1 MDAITLE
8 INGQE
13 ISSPAG
19 KTILEVVQEQ
29 KLRGI
34 PTLCHSPE
42 LKPYG
47 SCFLCVV
54 EVAGRPNLVPACAT
68 RIAPGMKVETHN
80 ARVMESR
87 KTALELLVSNHYAD
101 CLSPC
106 KLGCPAGV
114 DAQGYIALAAMGL
127 NREAVDLVRETNPFP
142 AICGRVCVRKCEV
155 VCRRVEVDAPVG
167 INNIKRYVTDS
178 PGAYD
183 GTVERQPLRG
193 KSVGIVGSGP
203 AGLTAAW
210 FLGKMGYDPVVYE
223 ALPRTGGMLR
233 YGIPTYRLPDDIL
246 DREVE
251 YITRAGARIELGVRV
266 GRDVTLDELRKKHDA
281 VFIAAGAMAGKEMMV
296 EGENETE
303 GVVRGAEFLIEKTE
317 DHSPLE
323 GTIVVVGGGNTAM
336 DVARTSW
343 RLGAE
348 KVIILYRRTKAEMP
362 ADKMEIEDCLKEG
375 IKIME
380 LAAPVGIV
388 SENGKL
394 KALKCILMKLG
405 EPDASGRRR
414 PVPIEGSEFELPC
427 DIAVSAIG
435 QESVL
440 DGIAGIENTPAITRW
455 KTVIVDTKTMKTNVE
470 GVFAGG
476 DVADDGPTVV
486 IDAIRD
492 GQRAAYAIH
501 SFISG
506 EPMKP
511 ETFIVRKDF
520 WGKPGQADIGD
531 VKETPRHEVHEIPV
545 EEREGSFKEV
555 SLGYEHEDV
564 VHECDR
570 CLSCGCV
577 RYYDCA
583 LRLYSDEY
591 GVDMARFAG
600 YVRKHRVDNRHPHV
614 SYDPNKCIL
623 CSRCIR
629 TCAIVLPIS
638 ALGLVGRGFKTEMR
652 PAMND
657 PLAQTN
663 CISCG
668 SCIDSC
674 PTGALTDKYSFPGRS
689 PLLAEH
695 AKTSCGLCSVGCTM
709 TLHTLG
715 EGCYWVSSSGVP
727 GQYLCRYGRFGIE
740 LFLKQQRLEKAMQR
754 SGGSHQ
760 KLEVA
765 EGVEKAARFLKK
777 SAEKHGPDAVA
788 VFASPEL
795 SAEELYLAARIARE
809 GLGTANI
816 GSLTMLASG
825 VDSGTLDK
833 SIGFTAS
840 TTDSGAVKEADL
852 IICDNT
858 DTETDTLILS
868 IEIMQAVR
876 NGAKLITSSSSRNSL
891 EALATLSLDPMRG
904 RSGLL
909 WNGILQ
915 ALLDGGFISHDAAGK
930 LPGGKEFLAD
940 MRDYGLQ
947 ATAAATGVDERKL
960 AAAAEMIIAAK
971 RVVIVHS
978 PDRPQ
983 DNAPGGIAT
992 IANLALLLN
1001 AAGVH
1006 ADILLPYLT
1015 ANGAGIE
1022 LAGADP
1028 SFAPGRK
1035 AAIELPGAHSR
1046 NELMQK
1052 LADGSIKAAL
1062 IIGEDPMQSDRFSS
1076 FFGNVEFTTAMDW
1089 AQTET
1094 TLFADIALPGTTYLE
1109 AEGTRF
1115 NYEGRAA
1122 KYKKVVSP
1130 PSGMQGWEVLAKL
1143 ALAMGLRVP
1152 GTLAEIT
1159 AELKLLV
1166 QEGTGARM
1174 EFYWNNG
1181 GRHSWDG
1188 QGKLQVA
1195 DVKTAPTLIAPAM
1208 TECERYK
1215 RNIRDVGDERFRVL

>member
-1 MDAITLE
+1 MDAITIE

-19 KTILEVVQEQ
+19 KTILEVVQEH

-87 KTALELLVSNHYAD
+87 KTALELLISNHYAD

-167 INNIKRYVTDS
+167 INNVKRYVTNS

-183 GTVERQPLRG
+183 GPVERQPLRG

-266 GRDVTLDELRKKHDA
+266 GRDVSLDELRKRHDA

-405 EPDASGRRR
+405 EPNSSGRRR

-435 QESVL
+435 QEPVL
-440 DGIAGIENTPAITRW
+440 EGIAGIENTPAITRW
-455 KTVIVDTKTMKTNVE
+455 KTVTVDTNTMKTNID

-501 SFISG
+501 SYISG
-506 EPMKP
+506 EPMQP
-511 ETFIVRKDF
+511 APFIVRKDF

-531 VKETPRHEVHEIPV
+531 VKETPRHEVHEIAV

-577 RYYDCA
+577 RFYDCA

-600 YVRKHRVDNRHPHV
+600 RVRKHRVDNRHPHI

-623 CSRCIR
+623 CARCIR

-689 PLLAEH
+689 PLLAER

-727 GQYLCRYGRFGIE
+727 GEYLCRYGRFGIE
-740 LFLKQQRLEKAMQR
+740 LFLKQQRLETAMQR

-760 KLEVA
+760 KLELA
-765 EGVEKAARFLKK
+765 EGIEKAAHFLKRA
-777 SAEKHGPDAVA
+777 AEKHGAQAVA
-788 VFASPEL
+788 VFVSPEL
-795 SAEELYLAARIARE
+795 TAEEMMLAARIARE

-816 GSLTMLASG
+816 GSLSALATGIKSG
-825 VDSGTLDK
+825 ALDK
-833 SIGFTAS
+833 SFGFTAS
-840 TTDSGAVKEADL
+840 TAGRGAVKEADL
-852 IICDNT
+852 IICKNT
-858 DTETDTLILS
+858 DTENDQLILS
-868 IEIMQAVR
+868 VDIMEAVR
-876 NGAKLITSSSSRNSL
+876 SGAKLIVSNSSRDGL
-891 EALATLSLDPMRG
+891 EAMSALMLDPMRG
-904 RSGLL
+904 HSSLL
-909 WNGILQ
+909 TNAVIQ
-915 ALLDGGFISHDAAGK
+915 IMLDRGFISRADVAK
-930 LPGGKEFLAD
+930 LEGGEEFLAD
-940 MRDYGLQ
+940 MHDYGLQ
-947 ATAAATGVDERKL
+947 TVANTTSVDAKKIM
-960 AAAAEMIIAAK
+960 AAAEMIMAAK

-983 DNAPGGIAT
+983 DQAPGLLT
-992 IANLALLLN
+992 VLANLAILLRT
-1001 AAGVH
+1001 AKIQ
-1006 ADILLPYLT
+1006 ADILLPHQT
-1015 ANGAGIE
+1015 ANAAGLE
-1022 LAGADP
+1022 LSGADP
-1028 SFAPGRK
+1028 CFAPGRLP
-1035 AAIELPGAHSR
+1035 APELPGAR
-1046 NELMQK
+1046 NRAELQK
-1052 LADGSIKAAL
+1052 LLVDGEIKAAL
-1062 IIGEDPMQSDRFSS
+1062 VIGEDPMQHDHYSS
-1076 FFGNVEFTTAMDW
+1076 YFGGIELMVAIDW

-1094 TLFADIALPGTTYLE
+1094 TQFADISLPGTTYLE
-1109 AEGTRF
+1109 FAGTRF
-1115 NYEGRAA
+1115 GLDGKASA
-1122 KYKKVVSP
+1122 FSKVVDP
-1130 PSGMQGWEVLAKL
+1130 PSGRQGWEVLAKL

-1152 GTLAEIT
+1152 GTLADIT
-1159 AELKLLV
+1159 AELKHLV

-1174 EFYWNNG
+1174 EFYWNDG
-1181 GRHSWDG
+1181 KPHSWKG
-1188 QGKLQVA
+1188 KGKLRVA
-1195 DVKTAPTLIAPAM
+1195 DVRTAPTPIPPPL

-1215 RNIRDVGDERFRVL
+1215 RNIRDVGEERFRVL

>member
-1 MDAITLE
+1 MDTVTIE

-13 ISSPAG
+13 ISAPAG
-19 KTILEVVQEQ
+19 KTILQAVQEH
-29 KLRGI
+29 KLADI

-68 RIAPGMKVETHN
+68 RIAQGMKIETHN
-80 ARVMESR
+80 ERVKTSR
-87 KTALELLVSNHYAD
+87 KTALELLLSNHYAD

-127 NREAVDLVRETNPFP
+127 YREAADLVRETNPLP

-155 VCRRVEVDAPVG
+155 VCQRVEVDEPVG
-167 INNIKRYVTDS
+167 INNIKRYVTDF

-183 GTVERQPLRG
+183 GLVERQPSRG
-193 KSVGIVGSGP
+193 KSVGIIGSGP

-210 FLGKMGYDPVVYE
+210 FLGKMGYDPVIYE

-233 YGIPTYRLPDDIL
+233 YGIPTYRLPDDVL

-251 YITRAGARIELGVRV
+251 YILRAGVRIELGVRV
-266 GRDVTLDELRKKHDA
+266 GKDVSLDELRKRHSA
-281 VFIAAGAMAGKEMMV
+281 VFIAVGAMAGKEMMV

-303 GVVRGAEFLIEKTE
+303 GITRGAEFLREKTE
-317 DHSPLE
+317 DQTPLA

-375 IKIME
+375 IKILE

-394 KALKCILMKLG
+394 KALRCILMKLG

-435 QESVL
+435 QEPVL
-440 DGIAGIENTPAITRW
+440 DGIAGGEDLPAITRW
-455 KTVIVDTKTMKTNVE
+455 KTIVVDNNTMKTSID
-470 GVFAGG
+470 GVFSGG
-476 DVADDGPTVV
+476 DAADDGPTVV
-486 IDAIRD
+486 IDAVRD

-501 SFISG
+501 SYLSG
-506 EPMKP
+506 EQMPHEP
-511 ETFIVRKDF
+511 FIVRKDF

-531 VKETPRHEVHEIPV
+531 VKESPRHEIHEIPV

-564 VHECDR
+564 AHECDR

-577 RYYDCA
+577 RFYDCP

-591 GVDMARFAG
+591 GVDMTRFAG

-623 CSRCIR
+623 CTRCIR

-638 ALGLVGRGFKTEMR
+638 AIGLVGRGFRTEMR

-657 PLAQTN
+657 SLAQTN

-668 SCIDSC
+668 NCIDSC
-674 PTGALTDKYSFPGRS
+674 PTGALTDKYPFPGRS
-689 PLLAEH
+689 PLLADL

-709 TLHTLG
+709 TLRTLG
-715 EGCYWVSSSGVP
+715 EGCYWVSSSGAP
-727 GQYLCRYGRFGIE
+727 GEYLCRYGRFGVE

-754 SGGSHQ
+754 SGGTHL
-760 KLEVA
+760 KLEAA
-765 EGVEKAARFLKK
+765 EGIEKAARFLKK
-777 SAEKHGPDAVA
+777 AAEKHGADAVA

-795 SAEELYLAARIARE
+795 TAEEMFLAARIARE

-816 GSLTMLASG
+816 GSLAMLASG
-825 VDSGTLDK
+825 VESGMLDE
-833 SIGFTAS
+833 SLGFTAS
-840 TTDSGAVKEADL
+840 TAGSHAVKLADL

-858 DTETDTLILS
+858 DTVSDQLILGV
-868 IEIMQAVR
+868 EIMEAVR
-876 NGAKLITSSSSRNSL
+876 RGAKLITCSSSRDAL
-891 EALATLSLDPMRG
+891 EALAAVTLDPMRG

-909 WNGILQ
+909 WNGVLQ
-915 ALLDGGFISHDAAGK
+915 ALLDSGFISHGAVKK
-930 LPGGKEFLAD
+930 LPGGAEFLAD

-947 ATAAATGVDERKL
+947 ATAAATGVNEKEIT
-960 AAAAEMIIAAK
+960 AATELIRAAK
-971 RVVIVHS
+971 RVAIVHS

-983 DNAPGGIAT
+983 DQSPGGMAT
-992 IANLALLLN
+992 LANLAILLG
-1001 AAGVH
+1001 AAGVQ
-1006 ADILLPYLT
+1006 ADILLPHQT

-1022 LAGADP
+1022 LSGADP
-1028 SFAPGRK
+1028 RFAPGRK
-1035 AAIELPGAHSR
+1035 GAPGLPGAHSR
-1046 NELMQK
+1046 SELMHK
-1052 LADGSIKAAL
+1052 LTSGCVKAAL

-1076 FFGNVEFTTAMDW
+1076 YFANVEFTVAMDW

-1094 TLFADIALPGTTYLE
+1094 ALLADIALPGTTYLE
-1109 AEGTRF
+1109 SEGTRF
-1115 NYEGRAA
+1115 NYEGRSARFTKA
-1122 KYKKVVSP
+1122 VNP
-1130 PSGMQGWEVLAKL
+1130 PSGVQGWEVLARL
-1143 ALAMGLRVP
+1143 AAALGLRVP
-1152 GTLAEIT
+1152 GTLAEAT
-1159 AELKLLV
+1159 SELRLLV
-1166 QEGTGARM
+1166 RDNTGERFA
-1174 EFYWNNG
+1174 FYWNEG
-1181 GRHSWDG
+1181 EPHSWDG
-1188 QGKLQVA
+1188 KGKLQVA
-1195 DVKTAPTLIAPAM
+1195 DVKTAPTPIAPAM

-1215 RNIRDVGDERFRVL
+1215 RSLREVGEERFRVL